1 MWTAFY
7 FMLALLI
14 LIVVHEYGH
23 FIVARLCGVKV
34 LRFSFGFGKVLFSW
48 KGKKGTEYAWSIF
61 PLGGYVKMLDE
72 TEGEVPEEERHLAFN
87 NKPLWK
93 KVAVVIAGPL
103 FNFLF
108 ALFALWLMWVIGF
121 KSLAPMIEQVKP
133 GSIAAQAGLESNY
146 EILALAE
153 EKIDSWRDFQYAI
166 MPYLGSD
173 ASIKL
178 KVKSL
183 DNGALNT
190 VILPL
195 RNWEVGIKKPDLLNS
210 LGIVPFVPSIPPV
223 VGEIVRDTPASK
235 AALSVGDKITAIN
248 GKEITDWLELVEFVR
263 QHPNQTIQLSVLRG
277 QTPQTISV
285 TVGVTER
292 QGEQE
297 GFLGLKSKKVD
308 WPEHWLRV
316 QQKGPLNALEKSFS
330 QTLELTGATFTLLGR
345 LAIGKLPIQSLSGP
359 VGIAQGAGESA
370 RGGLSYYLS
379 FLALVSISLAVLNL
393 LPIPVLDGG
402 HLLYYLIEG
411 IRGKPLSEEVKSVGM
426 YIGLFLLMA
435 LMVIALSNDI
445 SRLMG

>member
-7 FMLALLI
+7 FILALFI

-34 LRFSFGFGKVLFSW
+34 LRFSFGFGKILFSW
-48 KGKKGTEYAWSIF
+48 KGKKGTEYAWSVF

-72 TEGEVPEEERHLAFN
+72 TEGEVPEHERHLAFN

-93 KVAVVIAGPL
+93 KVAVVIAGPF

-108 ALFALWLMWVIGF
+108 AFFALWLMWVIGF
-121 KSLAPMIEQVKP
+121 KSLAPMIEEVKP
-133 GSIAAQAGLESNY
+133 GSIAYLAGLKPNY
-146 EILALAE
+146 EILALGDE
-153 EKIDSWRDFQYAI
+153 SIDSWRDFQYAI

-173 ASIKL
+173 ASINL

-183 DNGALNT
+183 NNGAINT
-190 VILPL
+190 VTLPL
-195 RNWEVGIKKPDLLNS
+195 KDWQVGIKKPDLLKS

-223 VGEIVRDTPASK
+223 VGEVVKDAPASK
-235 AALSVGDKITAIN
+235 AGLRVGDKITAIN
-248 GKEITDWLELVEFVR
+248 GKTITDWLELVEFV
-263 QHPNQTIQLSVLRG
+263 QEHPAQTIQLEVMRG
-277 QTPQTISV
+277 QKTKTIPV
-285 TVGVTER
+285 TIGLTER
-292 QGEQE
+292 QGEKE
-297 GFLGLKSKKVD
+297 GFLGVKSQHVD
-308 WPEHWLRV
+308 WPKRWLRV
-316 QQKGPLNALEKSFS
+316 QQKDPFHAVGKSFS
-330 QTLELTGATFTLLGR
+330 QTMELTGATFVLLGR

-402 HLLYYLIEG
+402 HLLYYLIEA
-411 IRGKPLSEEVKSVGM
+411 IRGKPLSEEVKSAGM
-426 YIGLFLLMA
+426 YLGLLLLMA
-435 LMVIALSNDI
+435 LMVVALSNDI